1 MKSST
6 QSLLGRSAV
15 LPSASFWKDS
25 LLGSTVEYIEVMANT
40 FANSVPRTQG
50 ITPPPSHFV
59 SHAPVPLS
67 FLTDMLSAKVTCV
80 LDCFPPRSQ
89 THLSPGLHTLVRLQ
103 NGSSTNPSK
112 AQTIRTHRL
121 HFTWWTR
128 HYRIYDSLFPH
139 IHYTVTTEALNL
151 LMALYASHLLSGHSL
166 LCKTVRT
173 DTALKYLQAASSF
186 LTHFDHDTSSSDARH
201 RPSSSH
207 TLCPQNSGRSIKAA
221 KRFES

>member
-1 MKSST
+1 
-6 QSLLGRSAV
+6 
-15 LPSASFWKDS
+15 
-25 LLGSTVEYIEVMANT
+25 
-40 FANSVPRTQG
+40 
-50 ITPPPSHFV
+50 
-59 SHAPVPLS
+59 
-67 FLTDMLSAKVTCV
+67 MLSAKVTCV

-121 HFTWWTR
+121 HFIWWTR
-128 HYRIYDSLFPH
+128 HHYRIYDSLFPH
-139 IHYTVTTEALNL
+139 IHHTVTTEALNL

-207 TLCPQNSGRSIKAA
+207 TLCPKIGAVIKAA
-221 KRFES
+221 KRFESVPNCHKPFTIPMLLHYRTQHVATNVDSLQAALVNWLTAGLVTASF